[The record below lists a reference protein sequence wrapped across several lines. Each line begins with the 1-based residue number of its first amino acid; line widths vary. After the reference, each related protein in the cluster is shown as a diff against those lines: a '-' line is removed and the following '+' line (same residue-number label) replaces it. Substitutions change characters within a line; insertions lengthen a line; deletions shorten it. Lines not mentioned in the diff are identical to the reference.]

1 MIDLSEEGCG
11 CEGFVASSIR
21 FFRNAVLT
29 QSASSLFRPRRLT
42 SCERRGFLLVFLRQA
57 MPHATWLLRDA
68 AAHLHAGPL
77 RGAIE
82 PRSPERGLFDIVR
95 DQRRFADQEILGVA
109 LDPVHAASAGSLV
122 DCYQRGG
129 DLIAT
134 YAQTPERPVRVQVY
148 WRAESAADRA
158 PLVDLQVSVQTSL
171 LDSRPRLATSSRLPR
186 GELRRLIDAR
196 AGMFEPISLAQT
208 HELSFLPEQ
217 GRECFLFRWPDV
229 EASYVEIV
237 YPGDSDCSKLKLCG
251 SGRWEL
257 SHGLFSGE
265 LEKGVIVRARV
276 RGAYLPRERDE
287 ELAAR
292 AYAEFLKSD
301 LPLTT

>member
-1 MIDLSEEGCG
+1 
-11 CEGFVASSIR
+11 
-21 FFRNAVLT
+21 
-29 QSASSLFRPRRLT
+29 
-42 SCERRGFLLVFLRQA
+42 

-287 ELAAR
+287 ELAAL
-292 AYAEFLKSD
+292 AYAEFLESD

>member
-1 MIDLSEEGCG
+1 
-11 CEGFVASSIR
+11 
-21 FFRNAVLT
+21 
-29 QSASSLFRPRRLT
+29 
-42 SCERRGFLLVFLRQA
+42 

-68 AAHLHAGPL
+68 AAHLQSERL
-77 RGAIE
+77 RGAID
-82 PRSPERGLFDIVR
+82 PRVPERGLFEIEQ
-95 DQRRFADQEILGVA
+95 DQRRLVDQEILGVVMGS
-109 LDPVHAASAGSLV
+109 VHAASAGSLI
-122 DCYQRGG
+122 DCYPRGG

-148 WRAESAADRA
+148 WRAESAADGA
-158 PLVDLQVSVQTSL
+158 PVVDLQVSVQTSL
-171 LDSRPRLATSSRLPR
+171 LDSRPRLTTSSRLPC

-196 AGMFEPISLAQT
+196 AGAFESISPTETDEQSL
-208 HELSFLPEQ
+208 LSGQ
-217 GRECFLFRWPDV
+217 GRECFLFRWPEV
-229 EASYVEIV
+229 EASYVEMV
-237 YPGDSDCSKLKLCG
+237 YPGDSDCSSLRLCD

-257 SHGLFSGE
+257 RHGLFSGE

-292 AYAEFLKSD
+292 AYAEFLESD